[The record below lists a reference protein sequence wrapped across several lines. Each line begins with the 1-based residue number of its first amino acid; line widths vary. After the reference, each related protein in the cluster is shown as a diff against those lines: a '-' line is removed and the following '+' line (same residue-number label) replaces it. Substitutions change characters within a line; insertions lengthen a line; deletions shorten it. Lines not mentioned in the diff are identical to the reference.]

1 MLVDA
6 SWQPPDPDP
15 HRRRSFRWHPA
26 AWPVL
31 VVVFLAAGYV
41 TPPLIGYICLLAAL
55 YCAIECFALLVP
67 RTGGLKDYK
76 Q

>member
-1 MLVDA
+1 VLVDA

-15 HRRRSFRWHPA
+15 ERRRPFRWPPA

-31 VVVFLAAGYV
+31 TVLFLVAGYV
-41 TPPLIGYICLLAAL
+41 TPPFIGYLCLLGAIWAAV
-55 YCAIECFALLVP
+55 ECFALLVP
-67 RTGGLKDYK
+67 RAGGLKDYK